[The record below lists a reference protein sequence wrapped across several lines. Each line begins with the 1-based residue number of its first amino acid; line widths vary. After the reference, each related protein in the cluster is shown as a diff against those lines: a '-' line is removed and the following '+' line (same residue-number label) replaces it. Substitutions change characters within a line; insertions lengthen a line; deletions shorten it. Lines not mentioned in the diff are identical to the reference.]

1 MLHPNVSQ
9 NASPV
14 LTQYPPMPRLR
25 RLAVR
30 GAVILVLVGVGL
42 FGWKT
47 REEAHAL
54 VTNPRATRKVATVT
68 PADRQM
74 PYEDAVVTTADGFRL
89 SGWFIPAADAR
100 ATVMVV
106 HGYKDHRGS
115 LLGVADVLHR
125 HGYAALLLSLRAHD
139 VNDGE
144 LISFGLREMAD
155 LEAWHQYLR
164 GRPDV
169 DPARIALFGASMGGA
184 IGLGYAAGH
193 PDIRALI
200 ADGAFSSVSDT
211 AATSIKFFTGLPPFP
226 FAPAIIFWMER
237 EIDGSASDLDATKW
251 IPKIA
256 PRPILLMQGGADTV
270 VSPESGRKLFE
281 AAGEPKELWFEPA
294 VGHTQFL
301 KMMPAQFEEHVI
313 RFLDRYVW
321 KSDGAPGL

>member
-1 MLHPNVSQ
+1 
-9 NASPV
+9 
-14 LTQYPPMPRLR
+14 MPRVR

-30 GAVILVLVGVGL
+30 TALVVLVIAIGA

-47 REEAHAL
+47 RDEAHKL

-74 PYEDAVVTTADGFRL
+74 PYEAATVTTADGFRL
-89 SGWFIPAADAR
+89 QGWFIPVADAR
-100 ATVMVV
+100 ATVMLV

-115 LLGVADVLHR
+115 LLGVADILHR
-125 HGYAALLLSLRAHD
+125 HGYHALMLSLRAHD
-139 VNDGE
+139 ENDGE
-144 LISFGLREMAD
+144 LVSFGLREMAD
-155 LEAWHQYLR
+155 VDAWLQYLL
-164 GRPDV
+164 GRSDV

-184 IGLGYAAGH
+184 IGIGYAAGH
-193 PDIRALI
+193 QQIRAVI

-237 EIDGSASDLDATKW
+237 EIGGSAADLDATKW
-251 IPKIA
+251 IPTIA

-270 VSPESGRKLFE
+270 VSPESGRKLFD
-281 AAGEPKELWFEPA
+281 AAREPKELWFEPT

-301 KMMPAQFEEHVI
+301 QMMPAQFEEHVV
-313 RFLDRYVW
+313 RFLDRYF
-321 KSDGAPGL
+321 KNE